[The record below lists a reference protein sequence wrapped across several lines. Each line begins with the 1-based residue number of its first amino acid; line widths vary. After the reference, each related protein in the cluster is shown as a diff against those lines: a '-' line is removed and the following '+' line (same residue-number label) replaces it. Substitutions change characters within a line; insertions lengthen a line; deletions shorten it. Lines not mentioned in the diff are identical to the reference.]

1 MIDIRQLLFSLSRV
15 LALLVLCV
23 AVAIVAPAFLSP
35 QNLVN
40 VLRQASLMII
50 LATGL
55 TAVILTGG
63 IDLSVASLLALAA
76 CFGGMLMTEG
86 IPWYLSA
93 LAALGLT
100 TFCGLINGLM
110 IAVVRLPAFIVTYG
124 MLWIAQGFAVLVA
137 SSEVFYGF
145 PPPFLFLGRGYL
157 FGVPMPIVFMTLVA
171 AAAWLLLHRTPLGR
185 EIYAMG
191 ANPEAARLSGIDVKT
206 NLIKVYTASGFLA
219 GLAGLILTARMN
231 AASAEVSA
239 DQLLPAV
246 AAVVIGGTSLFGGEG
261 GIRGTVVGSLI
272 MTVLINGM
280 NLLNIS
286 PFWQLTAQGTVV
298 IVAVLLDQGARALER
313 RGEKSRPKVG
323 SRPEASVGLPV
334 EPTSAVSS

>member
-1 MIDIRQLLFSLSRV
+1 MLDIRQLLFSLSRV

-23 AVAIVAPAFLSP
+23 AVAIVAPAFLAP

-50 LATGL
+50 MATGL

-63 IDLSVASLLALAA
+63 IDLSIASLLALAA
-76 CFGGMLMTEG
+76 CFSGMLMTEG
-86 IPWYLSA
+86 IPWYLAAFGA
-93 LAALGLT
+93 LALT
-100 TFCGLINGLM
+100 TFCGLINGVM
-110 IAVVRLPAFIVTYG
+110 IAIVRLPAFIVTYG

-137 SSEVFYGF
+137 SSEVFFGF
-145 PPPFLFLGRGYL
+145 PAPFLFLGRGEL
-157 FGVPMPIVFMTLVA
+157 IGVPMPIVLMTLIVA
-171 AAAWLLLHRTPLGR
+171 AAWMLLHRTPMGR

-191 ANPEAARLSGIDVKT
+191 ANPEAARLSGIDVKI
-206 NLIKVYTASGFLA
+206 NLIKVYTASGLLA
-219 GLAGLILTARMN
+219 GIAGLILTARMN

-239 DQLLPAV
+239 DLLLPVV

-261 GIRGTVVGSLI
+261 GVRGTVVGCLI

-286 PFWQLTAQGTVV
+286 PFWQLTAQGTIV
-298 IVAVLLDQGARALER
+298 IVAVLLDQAARAFER
-313 RGEKSRPKVG
+313 RGEKRRPRV
-323 SRPEASVGLPV
+323 ESVPKA
-334 EPTSAVSS
+334 AV